1 VTPSQALLIEI
12 IGDGKADAGP
22 MDAMPQPPTL
32 GVVTLLAFRLCG
44 APVAM
49 HVRRRKPLFLQKA
62 TPLWRRV
69 QQSKMRAADACDD
82 GLIYVVDT
90 EGEKPQKLRAA
101 LEKGR
106 DSKYGSFPT
115 AVGAAHPCIE
125 AWLLADAGAIQRA
138 FDLSQSPD
146 LPDSPEAIPDA
157 PKKSPGSYY
166 KRFLAECAN
175 IDRADLSVAQKA
187 DLVRAIADLADLRS
201 KCPSFAAFGREVA
214 QRIKPLFDAPGGP
227 KPPSSSPG

>member
-1 VTPSQALLIEI
+1 VTPSQPLVIEI

-22 MDAMPQPPTL
+22 LDETPQAPLL
-32 GVVTLLAFRLCG
+32 GVVTLLAFRLCES
-44 APVAM
+44 PDAM

-106 DSKYGSFPT
+106 DSKYATFPT
-115 AVGAAHPCIE
+115 AVGVAHPCIE

-146 LPDSPEAIPDA
+146 LPGSPEGIPDA
-157 PKKSPGSYY
+157 PKKSPGSHY
-166 KRFLAECAN
+166 KRLLAQSAKV
-175 IDRADLSVAQKA
+175 DRADLSAALKA
-187 DLVRAIADLADLRS
+187 EIVRAITDLANLRS
-201 KCPSFAAFGREVA
+201 KCPSFAAFGQEVE
-214 QRIKPLFDAPGGP
+214 QRIKPLFEAPGGP
-227 KPPSSSPG
+227 NSPASSPG